1 MITRL
6 NDIKGFGIFETFHF
20 EDGVSPFAKYNII
33 YGWNGSGKTTLG
45 RLFRTLELPKEKKF
59 FPKAQFK
66 IETDNG
72 SITEAFETEPPAI
85 KVFNKDFINDNT
97 NLERGKTNALLYI
110 GKDNN
115 ELKKAIDELT
125 QQLSGADGK
134 GGKKLELHNEKEKL
148 KGFKKSKEDFFTNAG
163 QLIKTYSL
171 STIFPLPNFDKNGA
185 EQTWNEIKSGTSLQD
200 FVLLQQDEEHKKS
213 FIAQGVKRTAFKSNF
228 RNIES
233 EQCENH
239 FNSVR
244 KLLEE
249 NPVNNSIQ
257 RLKDN
262 PDLAAWVQHGIK
274 LHEKHNSLKCEYCGN
289 GIESQREGALADHFN
304 DAFIQFQNR
313 INEKIA
319 ELKSFQ
325 LSPITI
331 NHENW
336 FPELKEKSIELHQFA
351 EQKRSEIN
359 DEISR
364 WITSLEEKH
373 SNPLKSSF
381 QVSSIGSAETVN
393 LYNHYIDELKKNI
406 TTHNQ
411 LVNDFDSKANEYR
424 TSIFRHIIASKAIL
438 ESLNDTILSIEQ
450 SNTKIKGIDASIA
463 SITKEIEEK
472 RRQLLD
478 DQIAIDDI
486 NKDLH
491 KFLSRNDITLEKNSS
506 GEGGYLI
513 KRKDSIA
520 ENLSEGEKTAIALVY
535 FMAKLFEKGNDIKK
549 NILVFDDPI
558 SSFDSNH
565 LFSACAYI
573 TNKCEQAEQIFF
585 LTHNFWFFK
594 LVRDWAN
601 RKNEKKKRD
610 NDTLVGHFYTI
621 RKGVLKNAE
630 NTLVSYHSEYHYIF
644 DSLLKLSK
652 QTLTLEDAYTI
663 ANYSRRLLES
673 FNSFKT
679 QDTSGFN
686 GILQMANG
694 VGIDKLDTD
703 KVFYYVNKYSHLDR
717 IESFENTLENIEA
730 EGVSVIETV
739 FKIIEKVDDTH
750 YKNMVKVCLK

>member
-1 MITRL
+1 MITKL
-6 NDIKGFGIFETFHF
+6 TDIKDFGIFENYKQ
-20 EDGVSPFAKYNII
+20 EDGLSSFAKYNVI

-59 FPKAQFK
+59 FPKAKFK
-66 IETDNG
+66 IETDTVN
-72 SITEAFETEPPAI
+72 IDETFDNEPPQI

-125 QQLSGADGK
+125 RQHSGADGK
-134 GGKKLELHNEKEKL
+134 GGKKLELQTEKERL
-148 KGFKKSKEDFFTNAG
+148 KSLKKVKEDFFTNAG
-163 QLIKTYSL
+163 QIIKTYSL
-171 STIFPLPNFDKNGA
+171 STIFQLPNFDKTGA
-185 EQTWNEIKSGTSLQD
+185 EQIWNEIQTGNSLQD
-200 FVLLQQDEEHKKS
+200 FVLLQQDEEHKRS
-213 FIAQGVKRTAFKSNF
+213 FIAQGVKRSAFRNNF
-228 RNIES
+228 RNV
-233 EQCENH
+233 ENEECDGH

-262 PDLAAWVQHGIK
+262 PDLAAWIQTGIR
-274 LHEKHNSLKCEYCGN
+274 LHKKHNSLKCEYCGN
-289 GIESQREGALADHFN
+289 GIEPQREAALADHFN
-304 DAFIQFQNR
+304 DAFIQFQKR
-313 INEKIA
+313 ISEKIT

-325 LSPITI
+325 ISSVTI
-331 NHENW
+331 DHENW
-336 FPELKEKSIELHQFA
+336 FPELKDKSIEFFQFA
-351 EQKRSEIN
+351 EEKRSEIN
-359 DEISR
+359 NEVSKWIS
-364 WITSLEEKH
+364 SLEEKH
-373 SNPLKSSF
+373 SNPLKLSF
-381 QVSSIGSAETVN
+381 QISSIGSAETIN
-393 LYNHYIDELKKNI
+393 LYNHYLNELKANI
-406 TTHNQ
+406 TKHNK
-411 LVNDFDSKANEYR
+411 LVADFENKANEHKG
-424 TSIFRHIIASKAIL
+424 SIFKHIVASKAIL
-438 ESLNDTILSIEQ
+438 ESLNDTTVDIEQ
-450 SNTKIKGIDASIA
+450 SSAKIKEIESSIA
-463 SITKEIEEK
+463 ATTKEIEDK

-513 KRKDSIA
+513 KRNDSIA

-535 FMAKLFEKGNDIKK
+535 FIVKLFEKGNDIKK

-565 LFSACAYI
+565 LFSASAYI
-573 TNKCEQAEQIFF
+573 TNKCELAEQIFF

-601 RKNEKKKRD
+601 RKNEKKRKD
-610 NDTLVGHFYTI
+610 NATLVGHFYTI
-621 RKGVLKNAE
+621 RKGSLKNAE
-630 NTLVSYHSEYHYIF
+630 STLVNYHSEYHYIF

-652 QTLTLEDAYTI
+652 HTLTLDDAYTI

-750 YKNMVKVCLK
+750 YKNMVKVCSK